1 MKGLQ
6 NHKLLQEIDLE
17 ENQVCELIHHTDMNY
32 SVGAVRSKNW
42 NVRDLLQSIYWQFL
56 DELCYE
62 AVLVTKMQANGAFN
76 LLLIII
82 LLFLVDN

>member
-32 SVGAVRSKNW
+32 YSVSTVRSKNW
-42 NVRDLLQSIYWQFL
+42 NVHDLLQYQFIG
-56 DELCYE
+56 
-62 AVLVTKMQANGAFN
+62 N
-76 LLLIII
+76 
-82 LLFLVDN
+82 FLMNCFMKQY

>member
-32 SVGAVRSKNW
+32 YSVSAVRSKNW
-42 NVRDLLQSIYWQFL
+42 NVQDLLQSLYWHFL
-56 DELCYE
+56 DELLYE
-62 AVLVTKMQANGAFN
+62 AMKANGA
-76 LLLIII
+76 L
-82 LLFLVDN
+82 